1 MYVQYADKSDK
12 FPQVILTVSG
22 QPISFL
28 VESEA
33 TRSVIQSSAFPAN
46 KLKMRG
52 NHVYS
57 VGASGQVVKE

>member
-1 MYVQYADKSDK
+1 MHEHKQL
-12 FPQVILTVSG
+12 ILTVAA

-28 VESEA
+28 VDSGA
-33 TRSVIQSSAFPAN
+33 TRSVILSSAFPAN
-46 KLKMRG
+46 DLKMSG